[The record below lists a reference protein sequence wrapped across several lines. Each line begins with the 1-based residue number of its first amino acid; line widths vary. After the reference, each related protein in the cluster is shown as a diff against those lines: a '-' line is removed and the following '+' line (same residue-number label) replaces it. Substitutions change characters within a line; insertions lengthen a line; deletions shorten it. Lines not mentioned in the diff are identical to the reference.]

1 VFRTGFVEL
10 CEEYEVWDMK
20 KKELADI
27 LKIGLQ
33 NYNKY
38 GMLKL

>member
-1 VFRTGFVEL
+1 
-10 CEEYEVWDMK
+10 MK